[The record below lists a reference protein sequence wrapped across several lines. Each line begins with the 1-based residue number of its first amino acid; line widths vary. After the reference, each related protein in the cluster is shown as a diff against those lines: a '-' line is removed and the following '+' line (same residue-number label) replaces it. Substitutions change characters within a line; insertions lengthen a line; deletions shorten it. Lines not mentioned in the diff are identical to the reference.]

1 MSPSESSRPLP
12 DLTPSPRAV
21 ARPQIGQVTR
31 APSLRT
37 RMQSLR
43 TWAGRAV
50 AIIRRIV
57 GVPDYDAYLAHMQR
71 QYPDCAPMD
80 PRTFERERL
89 AAKYTQPGSR
99 CC

>member
-12 DLTPSPRAV
+12 DLTLSPQTV
-21 ARPQIGQVTR
+21 ARPQPRPVTR
-31 APSLRT
+31 DASLRA
-37 RMQSLR
+37 RMRSLR
-43 TWAGRAV
+43 AWATRAV
-50 AIIRRIV
+50 AIVRRIV

-71 QYPDCAPMD
+71 QYPDCTPMD